1 MKNIICSLLITN
13 LIFLFSACKSEN
25 TFSFNDSSPTDTHSI
40 EQTVEESVSE
50 EAESQAPTVNSE
62 VISKPLESSSSQ
74 ATSSTNK
81 TPSKV
86 VVSSKPQL
94 APGTTYTGLPILATT
109 QYTVFDPENTRGLST
124 AHHGFSFGVA
134 KDGQPHSI
142 TVNNQATFDGYN
154 SNSLAWDNKSTEKVL
169 YLTFDCGY
177 PYGNLVQRILDT
189 LKQKEVPAAFFVTMQ
204 YLKEAPYETARMIN
218 EGHIVGNHTVNHPVC
233 TTISRQKLA
242 DELLGVDNHLR
253 TYFGYQTKY
262 FRYPTGA
269 YSEDTL
275 DLVNSLGY
283 RSVFWS
289 IAHTDW
295 DPKNQPGVEKSFQTV
310 TNRLHSG
317 AVILLHSTS
326 PDNVEILGRFIDHAR
341 NQGYIF
347 KSLDEYGFWDGG
359 I

>member
-1 MKNIICSLLITN
+1 MKKIICLFLITS
-13 LIFLFSACKSEN
+13 LIFVFCACKSEN
-25 TFSFNDSSPTDTHSI
+25 TSSFNYSSPSDTHSV
-40 EQTVEESVSE
+40 EETVEESTPQE
-50 EAESQAPTVNSE
+50 TESQTPTVSSE
-62 VISKPLESSSSQ
+62 VVSKPIVSSSSQ
-74 ATSSTNK
+74 ATPSVQK
-81 TPSKV
+81 PPSKPV
-86 VVSSKPQL
+86 ESPKPQL
-94 APGTTYTGLPILATT
+94 APGTTYTGLPVLAAT
-109 QYTVFDPENTRGLST
+109 QYTVFDPANTRGLST
-124 AHHGFSFGVA
+124 VRNGFSFGDA

-142 TVNNQATFDGYN
+142 TINNQATFDGYN
-154 SNSLAWDNKSTEKVL
+154 ANSLAWDNKSTEKVL

-204 YLKEAPYETARMIN
+204 YLREAPYETARMIN
-218 EGHIVGNHTVNHPVC
+218 EGHIVGNHTVTHPDC

-253 TYFGYQTKY
+253 TYFGYQSKY

-275 DLVNSLGY
+275 DLVKSLGY

-326 PDNVEILGRFIDHAR
+326 PDNAEILGRFIDFAR
-341 NQGYIF
+341 SQGYTF
-347 KSLDEYGFWDGG
+347 KSLDEYGFWDSD